1 MVLAFPQPLK
11 EDHLRKSLWHYGL
24 GIAVAFLATGCNDA
38 TKDVQIF
45 RATLAGSE
53 EVPARAT
60 GGFGTAGVNIN
71 NNNTMDIVVEVHG
84 VQNITASHIH
94 IGARGVNGSVR
105 LGFPLAGTPIATVDG
120 ILVKGTFGPAAVT
133 GVSYDELVAAIRSGN
148 AYVNVHST
156 TYTGGEIRG
165 QLELVQ

>member
-1 MVLAFPQPLK
+1 MVFAFPQPLK

-38 TKDVQIF
+38 TKDTQIF

-84 VQNITASHIH
+84 LQNITASHIH
-94 IGARGVNGSVR
+94 IGARGALGSVR
-105 LGFPLAGTPIATVDG
+105 LDFKVSGPIATLDG
-120 ILVKGTFGPAAVT
+120 ILVNRTFGPADVS

-156 TYTGGEIRG
+156 TYPGGEVRG